1 MISVAITIFSLLL
14 ILLIYKLIEWR
25 REFLSVRISSLS
37 TASESDAV
45 GGVGISIVCAGPTSA
60 AVVVNLLDSRYP
72 LSEVVVAIDSV
83 KHSNLLQQLKIRYAL
98 APYQQGDCEV
108 YRSRDR
114 AFRRLVVVAK
124 SGETDTESL
133 YDLAARNALFD
144 NLLRVPPS
152 GRLFHF
158 AVGKFAELI
167 ASERAASVEIIT
179 TAERGVYLLSRRVWR
194 SCEGYA
200 KVDAKSLQNRLHI
213 AEPLG
218 FVGPTAKG
226 YALLVERS
234 RYNFFDF
241 LALNIMRYGNKLLSL
256 VKPA

>member
-1 MISVAITIFSLLL
+1 MILAVITIFSLLL
-14 ILLIYKLIEWR
+14 ILLIYKLLEWR
-25 REFLSVRISSLS
+25 REFLNVRLASLS
-37 TASESDAV
+37 TAAEGDAV
-45 GGVGISIVCAGPTSA
+45 GGVGVSIVCASPTSA
-60 AVVVNLLDSRYP
+60 SVVVSLLDSRYP

-83 KHSNLLQQLKIRYAL
+83 NHSNLLQQLKIRYAL

-124 SGETDTESL
+124 SGEIDTELL

-194 SCEGYA
+194 SCGGYA

-218 FVGPTAKG
+218 FGGPTAKG

>member
-45 GGVGISIVCAGPTSA
+45 GGVGISIVCASPTSV

-124 SGETDTESL
+124 SGETDMELL

-179 TAERGVYLLSRRVWR
+179 TAERGV
-194 SCEGYA
+194 
-200 KVDAKSLQNRLHI
+200 
-213 AEPLG
+213 
-218 FVGPTAKG
+218 
-226 YALLVERS
+226 
-234 RYNFFDF
+234 
-241 LALNIMRYGNKLLSL
+241 
-256 VKPA
+256 

>member
-1 MISVAITIFSLLL
+1 M
-14 ILLIYKLIEWR
+14 
-25 REFLSVRISSLS
+25 RISSLS

-45 GGVGISIVCAGPTSA
+45 GGVGISIVCASPTSV
-60 AVVVNLLDSRYP
+60 AVVVSLLDSRYP

-108 YRSRDR
+108 HRSRDR

-124 SGETDTESL
+124 SGETTDTELL

-179 TAERGVYLLSRRVWR
+179 TDERGVYLLSRRVWR
-194 SCEGYA
+194 SCGGYA

-218 FVGPTAKG
+218 FGGPTAKG

>member
-45 GGVGISIVCAGPTSA
+45 GGVGISIVCASPTSV
-60 AVVVNLLDSRYP
+60 AVVVSLLDSRYP

-124 SGETDTESL
+124 SGEADTELL

-194 SCEGYA
+194 SCGGYA

-218 FVGPTAKG
+218 FGGPTAKG